1 MKARK
6 LLLTSVSS
14 AVLGL
19 SLMSISA
26 PLSDNSNLIYGE
38 NIISNGDFE
47 INGGE
52 YTLPRNAPTGDTVIS
67 GIGALGVD
75 IQPVATSL
83 DNNTVL
89 RFKGVGFSSF
99 FKLLTIEAGATYT
112 FSFDYK
118 LEGTTD
124 NIGFAFWNSTD
135 SNRLPE
141 VNIMDANQ
149 NQDCSFEDLENGFRR
164 VTITRSFEAGKVFD
178 SIHFWVNCGDG
189 SSTIYA
195 DNFSLVKEGTT
206 DNIFKGGDFEGFLD
220 FATSE
225 VPSDPGEDGI
235 YGTNARIENHSVILA
250 NAGTYGQV
258 VDGLTEDN
266 YQIDISLV
274 SSEIP
279 ADSTLKLEFLAEDNS
294 VLTSYD
300 IFTNGTASTNLVEGD
315 YTYNIE
321 GVDDVT
327 KVQLNY
333 TGETEVAVDLFSIRP
348 TYENVFDSEKEYYES
363 GTLTVNGDFEAFEV
377 GTKLSE
383 NQLEGAWG
391 SVSLDTPGTIVETD
405 HDGKAV
411 QIGRTDASDTHQ
423 YSSFFLMVPPE
434 LQIGDLIRF
443 QYEYKL
449 EIQGEPMSYIEIN
462 STFVGGA
469 NRSYYLEDLRQLNY
483 DEDYKQ
489 TSGVEDIPFPIK
501 YEVLEDGWIRTT
513 LDFQVTNN
521 KIQWD
526 SVRWII
532 TPQSVGDT
540 LTVDNVSIKYL
551 SETPFVSEVSTV
563 KINEGDIE
571 LNAGEVKKLTTTITP
586 ADAEDKTIT
595 WKSSDTSV
603 ATVSSDGTVTA
614 IKEGVCEITA
624 TSSNGK
630 SDSIVVTVLGNGGTT
645 SPEDNSNQGLIIG
658 LSVAGAIVAL
668 GLIGGLTYY
677 FIRKKKSKSSK

>member
-67 GIGALGVD
+67 GIGAIGVD

-164 VTITRSFEAGKVFD
+164 VTITRSFEAGKLFD
-178 SIHFWVNCGDG
+178 SLQFWVNCGDG

-225 VPSDPGEDGI
+225 VPSEPGEDGI
-235 YGTNARIENHSVILA
+235 YGTNARIESHSVILA
-250 NAGTYGQV
+250 NTGTYGQV
-258 VDGLTEDN
+258 VNGLTEDN

-348 TYENVFDSEKEYYES
+348 TYENVFDPEKEYYES

-571 LNAGEVKKLTTTITP
+571 LNAGETKKLTTTITP

>member
-67 GIGALGVD
+67 GIGAIGVD

-164 VTITRSFEAGKVFD
+164 VTITRSFEAGKLFD
-178 SIHFWVNCGDG
+178 SLQFWVNCGDG

-225 VPSDPGEDGI
+225 VPSEPGEDGI
-235 YGTNARIENHSVILA
+235 YGTNARIESHSVILA
-250 NAGTYGQV
+250 NTGTYGQV
-258 VDGLTEDN
+258 VNGLTEDN

-348 TYENVFDSEKEYYES
+348 TYENVFDSDKEYYES

-383 NQLEGAWG
+383 NQLEGALG

-571 LNAGEVKKLTTTITP
+571 LNAGETKKLTTTITP

>member
-1 MKARK
+1 
-6 LLLTSVSS
+6 
-14 AVLGL
+14 
-19 SLMSISA
+19 
-26 PLSDNSNLIYGE
+26 
-38 NIISNGDFE
+38 
-47 INGGE
+47 
-52 YTLPRNAPTGDTVIS
+52 
-67 GIGALGVD
+67 
-75 IQPVATSL
+75 
-83 DNNTVL
+83 
-89 RFKGVGFSSF
+89 
-99 FKLLTIEAGATYT
+99 
-112 FSFDYK
+112 
-118 LEGTTD
+118 
-124 NIGFAFWNSTD
+124 
-135 SNRLPE
+135 
-141 VNIMDANQ
+141 MDANQ

-164 VTITRSFEAGKVFD
+164 VTITRSFEAGKLFD
-178 SIHFWVNCGDG
+178 SLQFWVNCGDG

-225 VPSDPGEDGI
+225 VPSEPGEDGI
-235 YGTNARIENHSVILA
+235 YGTNARIESHSVILA
-250 NAGTYGQV
+250 NTGTYGQV
-258 VDGLTEDN
+258 VNGLTEDN

-333 TGETEVAVDLFSIRP
+333 AGETEVAVDLFSIRP
-348 TYENVFDSEKEYYES
+348 TYENVFDSDKEYYES

-571 LNAGEVKKLTTTITP
+571 LNAGETKKLTTTITP

-677 FIRKKKSKSSK
+677 FIRKKESKSSK

>member
-1 MKARK
+1 MKLRKILIGVVVYAIWFVFALFIQEAIIKEYYPMPQQEGYEYVRKETTEWKTMHLCFVQHKRWLRVCWQCSTNSELLKSAWAKSTK
-6 LLLTSVSS
+6 LL
-14 AVLGL
+14 
-19 SLMSISA
+19 
-26 PLSDNSNLIYGE
+26 
-38 NIISNGDFE
+38 
-47 INGGE
+47 
-52 YTLPRNAPTGDTVIS
+52 R
-67 GIGALGVD
+67 
-75 IQPVATSL
+75 
-83 DNNTVL
+83 
-89 RFKGVGFSSF
+89 K
-99 FKLLTIEAGATYT
+99 
-112 FSFDYK
+112 
-118 LEGTTD
+118 
-124 NIGFAFWNSTD
+124 
-135 SNRLPE
+135 
-141 VNIMDANQ
+141 
-149 NQDCSFEDLENGFRR
+149 
-164 VTITRSFEAGKVFD
+164 
-178 SIHFWVNCGDG
+178 
-189 SSTIYA
+189 
-195 DNFSLVKEGTT
+195 
-206 DNIFKGGDFEGFLD
+206 
-220 FATSE
+220 TSE
-225 VPSDPGEDGI
+225 FKTRIYDCENRGGVKDVYKQNEYKTTYGCRI

-348 TYENVFDSEKEYYES
+348 TYENVFDSDKEYYES
-363 GTLTVNGDFEAFEV
+363 ETLTVNGDFEAFEV

-391 SVSLDTPGTIVETD
+391 SVSLDTPGTIVETN

-501 YEVLEDGWIRTT
+501 YEALEDGWIITT

>member
-178 SIHFWVNCGDG
+178 SIHFWANCGDG

-225 VPSDPGEDGI
+225 VPSEPGEDGI

-333 TGETEVAVDLFSIRP
+333 TGETEVAVDLFSIRT
-348 TYENVFDSEKEYYES
+348 TYENVFDPEKEYYES

-501 YEVLEDGWIRTT
+501 YEALEDGWIRTT

>member
-14 AVLGL
+14 VVLGL
-19 SLMSISA
+19 SLMSVSA
-26 PLSDNSNLIYGE
+26 PLSDDPSLIYGK
-38 NIISNGDFE
+38 NIISNGNFE
-47 INGGE
+47 ISGGE
-52 YTLPRNAPTGDTVIS
+52 YILPRNAPTGDTVVS
-67 GIGALGVD
+67 GIGTIGAD

-83 DNNTVL
+83 DGNTVL
-89 RFKGVGFSSF
+89 RFKGIGFSSF
-99 FKLLTIEAGATYT
+99 FKILAIEGGATYT
-112 FSFDYK
+112 FSFEYK

-124 NIGFAFWNSTD
+124 NIGFAFWNTTD

-141 VNIMDANQ
+141 VNIMDPNQ
-149 NQDCSFEDLENGFRR
+149 NQDCTFENLENGFRK
-164 VTITRSFEAGKVFD
+164 VTITRTFEEKTYD
-178 SIHFWVNCGDG
+178 SLQFWVNCGNG
-189 SSTIYA
+189 TSTIYA

-206 DNIFKGGDFEGFLD
+206 ENIFKGGDFEGFLD

-225 VPSDPGEDGI
+225 VPSEPGEDGI

-258 VDGLTEDN
+258 VSGLTEED

-279 ADSTLKLEFLAEDNS
+279 ANSTLKLEFLAEDNS

-315 YTYNIE
+315 YTYNIA

-333 TGETEVAVDLFSIRP
+333 TGETEVGVDFFSIRP
-348 TYENVFDSEKEYYES
+348 TYENVFDPDKEYYES
-363 GTLTVNGDFEAFEV
+363 ETLTINGDFEAFEV

-391 SVSLDTPGTIVETD
+391 SVGLDTPGTIVETD

-411 QIGRTDASDTHQ
+411 QIGRTDPSDTHQ

-434 LQIGDLIRF
+434 LMIGDLIRF
-443 QYEYKL
+443 EYEYKL
-449 EIQGEPMSYIEIN
+449 EIASDPMSYVEIN

-469 NRSYYLEDLRQLNY
+469 NVSYYLEDLRQVNINNNY
-483 DEDYKQ
+483 TS
-489 TSGVEDIPFPIK
+489 TSGAEDMPFPIK
-501 YEVLEDGWIRTT
+501 VQELEDGWVKVT
-513 LDFQVTNN
+513 LDLQVTNN

-532 TPQSVGDT
+532 TPQNVGDT
-540 LTVDNVSIKYL
+540 LTVDNVSFKYL

-571 LNAGEVKKLTTTITP
+571 LNAGETKKLTTTITP
-586 ADAEDKTIT
+586 TDAEDKTIT

-614 IKEGVCEITA
+614 LKEGVAEITA

-645 SPEDNSNQGLIIG
+645 TPAGDNNQGLVIG
-658 LSVAGAIVAL
+658 LSIGGAIVAL

-677 FIRKKKSKSSK
+677 FIKRKKNKESK

>member
-26 PLSDNSNLIYGE
+26 PLSDNSNLIYGG

-83 DNNTVL
+83 GNNTVL

-99 FKLLTIEAGATYT
+99 FKLLAIEAGATYT

-135 SNRLPE
+135 FNRLPE

-149 NQDCSFEDLENGFRR
+149 NQDCSFEDLENGFKR

-178 SIHFWVNCGDG
+178 SLQFWVNCGDG

-206 DNIFKGGDFEGFLD
+206 DNIFRGGDFEGFLD

-225 VPSDPGEDGI
+225 VPSEPGEDGI

-274 SSEIP
+274 SSKIP
-279 ADSTLKLEFLAEDNS
+279 VDSTLKLEFLAEDNS

-348 TYENVFDSEKEYYES
+348 TYENVFDSDKEYYES
-363 GTLTVNGDFEAFEV
+363 ETLTVNGDFEAFGV

-391 SVSLDTPGTIVETD
+391 SVSLDTPGTIVETN
-405 HDGKAV
+405 HDGNAV

-469 NRSYYLEDLRQLNY
+469 NRSYYLEDLRQLNF

-551 SETPFVSEVSTV
+551 SEKPFVSEVSTV

-571 LNAGEVKKLTTTITP
+571 LNAGETKKLTTTITP

-595 WKSSDTSV
+595 WKSSDTSI

-677 FIRKKKSKSSK
+677 FIRKKKSKSNK